1 MPQYDFKNKETG
13 EITEV
18 TLRISEYDDFVANHP
33 ELVRYFGASSAMGL
47 ISGRRDAYS
56 MAGKDWQ
63 DHLKRIK
70 AGSGK
75 DNTIK
80 D

>member
-1 MPQYDFKNKETG
+1 MPQYDFKHKETG

-18 TLRISEYDDFVANHP
+18 TLRLSEYDEFVANHP
-33 ELVRYFGASSAMGL
+33 ELVRYFGPTSVAGL
-47 ISGRRDAYS
+47 ISGTRDAYS
-56 MAGKDWQ
+56 VAGKDWQ

-70 AGSGK
+70 KGSGK

>member
-1 MPQYDFKNKETG
+1 MPQYDFKNKDTG

-18 TLRISEYDDFVANHP
+18 TLRLSEYDDYVANHP
-33 ELVRYFGASSAMGL
+33 ELTRYFGADSVAGL
-47 ISGRRDAYS
+47 VSGTRDAYAI
-56 MAGKDWQ
+56 AGRDWQ
-63 DHLKRIK
+63 NHLKRIK